1 MKKGQIYEGYIES
14 IEFPNKG
21 IVFVQEETEAE
32 PTRVIV
38 KNGMPGQKVRFQI
51 NKKRK
56 NRCEGRLLEVL
67 EKSEKETR
75 EPLCAQFPACGGCMY
90 QTMSYE
96 SQLAMKAEQV
106 KALID
111 SALINNGQVVIDA
124 HVNEIK
130 DKGKTVEEVFKEV
143 FSYAW

>member
-1 MKKGQIYEGYIES
+1 MKKGQIYEGYIEL

-21 IVFVQEETEAE
+21 IVFVQEETETE

-67 EKSEKETR
+67 ERSIKRQESRCAHNFLPAAAACTR
-75 EPLCAQFPACGGCMY
+75 PCP
-90 QTMSYE
+90 
-96 SQLAMKAEQV
+96 MKV
-106 KALID
+106 
-111 SALINNGQVVIDA
+111 S
-124 HVNEIK
+124 
-130 DKGKTVEEVFKEV
+130 
-143 FSYAW
+143 WR